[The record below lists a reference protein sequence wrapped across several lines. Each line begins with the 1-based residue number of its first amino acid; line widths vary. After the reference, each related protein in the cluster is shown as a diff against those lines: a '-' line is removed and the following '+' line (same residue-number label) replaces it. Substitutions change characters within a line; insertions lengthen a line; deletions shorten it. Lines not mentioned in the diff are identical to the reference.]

1 MATCSPPP
9 ENPSLPIEDMPMTHD
24 FHPTMLREYDIRGI
38 VGDTLTE
45 ADAHAIGRSFAKLI
59 RRAGS
64 RRVAVGYDG
73 RLSSPLLEA
82 ALVAALNAAGIDAL
96 RVGMG
101 PPPLLYYAASTPKVD
116 GGIQIT
122 RRPHPTDYNPYTQVL
137 QGRSGQRLVW

>member
-45 ADAHAIGRSFAKLI
+45 ADAHAIGRSFATLI
-59 RRAGS
+59 RRAGG

-73 RLSSPLLEA
+73 RLSSPMLEA
-82 ALVAALNAAGIDAL
+82 ALVAGLNA
-96 RVGMG
+96 R
-101 PPPLLYYAASTPKVD
+101 SEEHTSE
-116 GGIQIT
+116 
-122 RRPHPTDYNPYTQVL
+122 L
-137 QGRSGQRLVW
+137 Q